1 MLRFVLDIIA
11 NIQVSDWFGLAGSAL
26 LLVPPSRDQWLRRK
40 ADIAGRLRGDDPD
53 GLGRLR
59 LLASRKY
66 QQERH
71 AYSGYDTAMM
81 ALGAF
86 FLGVSYIL

>member
-1 MLRFVLDIIA
+1 MQFIFDIIG
-11 NIQVSDWFGLAGSAL
+11 NMQVSDWFGLAGSAL
-26 LLVPPSRDQWLRRK
+26 LLVPPFKDQWLRRK
-40 ADIAGRLRGDDPD
+40 ADIAGRLRADDPD

-59 LLASRKY
+59 LLASKKY

-86 FLGVSYIL
+86 FLGLSYLF